1 MSEVVSSL
9 APIVSDGYKLWKLLF
24 QLSFSDD
31 SPASMAVL
39 RAILALASLYRHG
52 HGEEALQLKVAALNS
67 LAASM
72 NGLTTGTREI
82 YQHVAVGMLLCAFEV
97 SSPLL
102 LFKHY

>member
-1 MSEVVSSL
+1 MTKVVSSV
-9 APIVSDGYKLWKLLF
+9 APIGSDGYKLWKLLF

-52 HGEEALQLKVAALNS
+52 HGEESLQLKVAALSS

-72 NGLTTGTREI
+72 NGLTTGTREV

-97 SSPLL
+97 SSSLL